1 MLPTTWM
8 FISPFVKPTQ
18 LGAVGTKFAVKESES
33 VITELINPL
42 QPMES
47 LTNIVYDPDAKLGKE
62 LIGEKLIPSIE

>member
-1 MLPTTWM
+1 MI
-8 FISPFVKPTQ
+8 ISPFANPTQ

-33 VITELINPL
+33 VMTALINPL

-47 LTNIVYDPDAKLGKE
+47 LTNIVYEPAAKLGKE